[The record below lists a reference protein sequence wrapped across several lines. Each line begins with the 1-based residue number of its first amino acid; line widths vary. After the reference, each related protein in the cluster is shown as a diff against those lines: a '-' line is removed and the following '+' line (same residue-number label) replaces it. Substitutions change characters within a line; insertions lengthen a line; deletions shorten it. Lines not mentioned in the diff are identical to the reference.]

1 MRAIIEDENA
11 EDGVQL
17 RVSIYYLKKN
27 PILKNFYTHDFIL
40 LCLQSYCQNHSLNK
54 KAGNF
59 RILKLESEF
68 SKHVD
73 LNQAS
78 RKLGLEMDIF
88 HKLGQ
93 TWLNL
98 IELLNQENLWSCDVT
113 ENMFICIFRICCLV
127 ENRNLQTFYFEPM
140 YMAFKMGSKFD
151 NLSLIETITKP
162 AYSPNFM
169 LSACHE
175 YKDEANEDGNLYFF
189 TIKGMIENRSMRHA

>member
-1 MRAIIEDENA
+1 MN
-11 EDGVQL
+11 L
-17 RVSIYYLKKN
+17 
-27 PILKNFYTHDFIL
+27 YTYDFIL

-54 KAGNF
+54 
-59 RILKLESEF
+59 
-68 SKHVD
+68 HVD
-73 LNQAS
+73 LNRAP
-78 RKLGLEMDIF
+78 RKLSLKMDIF

-162 AYSPNFM
+162 AYSKNFM

-175 YKDEANEDGNLYFF
+175 YKDEANENGNLYFF

>member
-1 MRAIIEDENA
+1 MESILNSAYPHIFEKTFMCLNRDSISNFRLLNHQWKNTLENVFTKDLA
-11 EDGVQL
+11 RL
-17 RVSIYYLKKN
+17 
-27 PILKNFYTHDFIL
+27 IL
-40 LCLQSYCQNHSLNK
+40 L
-54 KAGNF
+54 
-59 RILKLESEF
+59 
-68 SKHVD
+68 
-73 LNQAS
+73 
-78 RKLGLEMDIF
+78 RKFKELTEISGLEIAHRDIF

-127 ENRNLQTFYFEPM
+127 ENRNLQTFYFEPL
-140 YMAFKMGSKFD
+140 YLAFKMGRKFN
-151 NLSLIETITKP
+151 NLLLIETITKP

-175 YKDEANEDGNLYFF
+175 YKDEANENGNLYFF

>member
-1 MRAIIEDENA
+1 MNSILNPAYPHIIEKIFTCLNFD
-11 EDGVQL
+11 L
-17 RVSIYYLKKN
+17 VSISNFRLLN
-27 PILKNFYTHDFIL
+27 HQLKNTLENVLTKDLARLIL
-40 LCLQSYCQNHSLNK
+40 L
-54 KAGNF
+54 
-59 RILKLESEF
+59 
-68 SKHVD
+68 
-73 LNQAS
+73 
-78 RKLGLEMDIF
+78 RKFKELTKISGLEIAHRDIF

-140 YMAFKMGSKFD
+140 YLAFKMGSKFD

-189 TIKGMIENRSMRHA
+189 SIKGMIENRSMRHA